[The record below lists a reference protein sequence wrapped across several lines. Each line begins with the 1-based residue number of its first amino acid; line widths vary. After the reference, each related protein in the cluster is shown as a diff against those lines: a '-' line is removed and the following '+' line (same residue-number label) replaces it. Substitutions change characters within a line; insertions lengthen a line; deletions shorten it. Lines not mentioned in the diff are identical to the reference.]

1 MNEKIYRTIKHR
13 ILSLY
18 YEPGQ
23 SLNLKELAKEQGV
36 SLTPIREVLLRLEWE
51 KIVTILPRMGIQVT
65 KIDFKELK
73 EVYRSRYLIEG
84 ELGRLA
90 AKGITEK
97 QLQEMK
103 NLLVSCKQIK
113 GERAREELVELDSKF
128 RSVLFQAANCQTL
141 QDLSELLYNQTLRVW
156 YLTFDE
162 TDVSS
167 EVNMEANEI
176 KDTIDALSRKDQST
190 GQDLRRKV
198 IMDWADRLHKYFT
211 RF

>member
-1 MNEKIYRTIKHR
+1 MNEKIYNIIKHR
-13 ILSLY
+13 ILSLH

-23 SLNLKELAKEQGV
+23 NLDLKKLAKEQGV

-51 KIVTILPRMGIQVT
+51 KIVTIFPRMGIQVT

-90 AKGITEK
+90 AMGITDK

-103 NLLVSCKQIK
+103 KILVSCKQIK
-113 GERAREELVELDSKF
+113 GERVRKELVELDSKF
-128 RSVLFQAANCQTL
+128 RNVLFQAANCRTL

-176 KDTIDALSRKDQST
+176 KNTIDALSRKDQKT

-198 IMDWADRLHKYFT
+198 IMNWADRLHKYFT